1 MKSSKPKAL
10 RELTQAE
17 MATKLREARENL
29 FKLRLRRET
38 RQLED
43 AVSLRVARRD
53 VARLMG
59 LMHEKRKSKA
69 AKGER

>member
-1 MKSSKPKAL
+1 MKPSKPKAL
-10 RELTQAE
+10 RELTGE
-17 MATKLREARENL
+17 ELTVKLREAHENL
-29 FKLRLRRET
+29 FKLKLRRET

-59 LMHEKRKSKA
+59 LMQEKRNLKA
-69 AKGER
+69 AKRES

>member
-1 MKSSKPKAL
+1 MKPSKSKTL
-10 RELTQAE
+10 RELSPAE
-17 MATKLREARENL
+17 LATKLRESRENL

-53 VARLMG
+53 VARMLTLMG
-59 LMHEKRKSKA
+59 EKSKPKT
-69 AKGER
+69 AKRES